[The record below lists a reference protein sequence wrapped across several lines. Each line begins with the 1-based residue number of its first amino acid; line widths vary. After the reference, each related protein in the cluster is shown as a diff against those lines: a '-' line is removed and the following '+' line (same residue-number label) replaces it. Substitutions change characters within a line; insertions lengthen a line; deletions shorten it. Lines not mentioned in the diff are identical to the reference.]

1 MLRRVEALHAASGLG
16 WEPAPLLREMLT
28 AGRTFAELN
37 V

>member
-1 MLRRVEALHAASGLG
+1 VARIEAIHARDGVG